1 MKLSGGQ
8 EGGRSSVILVLPK
21 VTYEEESESD
31 SESSSSSVQ
40 TINLPCIPVQISP
53 LPGRCLSTRLELNQ
67 SMQRNADN
75 SFKKHDKTV
84 IKYKLPLILQKRKYN
99 GKPTWEIVDQYTPKL
114 SLLPNQKY
122 TFENQRKYCHQDLL
136 ANYIICNYMYQF

>member
-53 LPGRCLSTRLELNQ
+53 LPGRCISTRLEMNH
-67 SMQRNADN
+67 SMQRNADD
-75 SFKKHDKTV
+75 SYKKHDKTV
-84 IKYKLPLILQKRKYN
+84 IKYMLPHILQKHKYN
-99 GKPTWEIVDQYTPKL
+99 GKPT
-114 SLLPNQKY
+114 
-122 TFENQRKYCHQDLL
+122 
-136 ANYIICNYMYQF
+136 